1 MVFRQTPG
9 AVLLPVF
16 AVGSWSPLAQRNAVT
31 NYLFRMLVVPVQ
43 ASKAWVYSHSR
54 FSCSGILDS
63 DSAPPP
69 FGVVEWSG
77 NRTAAGRK
85 SNARERIFCSARTR
99 SGTGTFRSRSL
110 SFPGTKRPHSGR
122 FVPGNETAY
131 SNICSHKLSSPTTV
145 TLLGRRPTRYSIC
158 TIMSFLTR
166 PI

>member
-1 MVFRQTPG
+1 MFRQTPG

-63 DSAPPP
+63 DSAPPLRRRR
-69 FGVVEWSG
+69 VE
-77 NRTAAGRK
+77 RK
-85 SNARERIFCSARTR
+85 SDR
-99 SGTGTFRSRSL
+99 SGPKIECTGADILQRTYPLRYRDV
-110 SFPGTKRPHSGR
+110 SFPFT

-158 TIMSFLTR
+158 IIMSFLT
-166 PI
+166 I